1 MTDLVTINTDNYAT
15 MAKAMGLP
23 TSSGEKKTN
32 VLNRFR
38 IWHNPTMGMGES
50 KGKSVKM
57 EVVEGGFYRL
67 EDRSKEPSVFYFSEK
82 VEFRPFLQRFLYKK
96 YRKNHNA
103 KEGEKQGTYIKT
115 IMSDT
120 LNIDLKDDDGTFNCG
135 KPTGY
140 VKDFQA
146 LPEETKRLIKE
157 IKRNR
162 AVFGLVKMIDPV
174 KGIDGDEIQDV
185 PEFPVIWEIDNRDAY
200 KSIGDVFSKF
210 AKMEALPLQHVIKLD
225 GTKENKLNNGGSF
238 YTPIV
243 QLDTSN
249 KVEIT
254 DADHKVFGDFLDFV
268 KAYNDSIISKWDD
281 RVAQKQDDI
290 SDEDMETVEDFI
302 DVELDENAK

>member
-32 VLNRFR
+32 ILNRFR
-38 IWHNPTMGMGES
+38 IWHNPTMGMGDAN
-50 KGKSVKM
+50 GKSVKM
-57 EVVEGGFYRL
+57 EVVEGGLYRL
-67 EDRSKEPSVFYFSEK
+67 EDRSQEPSIFYFSEK

-96 YRKNHNA
+96 YTKNHNA
-103 KEGEKQGTYIKT
+103 KEGEKQGDYVKT

-120 LNIDLKDDDGTFNCG
+120 LNIDLKDDSGTFNCG

-146 LPEETKRLIKE
+146 LPEDTKKLIKG

-174 KGIDGDEIQDV
+174 KGIDGNEIQDL

-210 AKMEALPLQHVIKLD
+210 AKMEALPLQHVITLD

-243 QLDTSN
+243 KLNLSN
-249 KVEIT
+249 KIEINES
-254 DADHKVFGDFLDFV
+254 DHKIFGDFLDFV
-268 KAYNDSIISKWDD
+268 KAYNDSIISRWDEK
-281 RVAQKQDDI
+281 VAKKQDII
-290 SDEDMETVEDFI
+290 SDEDMETVESFI
-302 DVELDENAK
+302 DVELDPDVK